1 MLFELFILALL
12 KSVLFLTV
20 LAMRQSN
27 YKYLRH
33 K

>member
-1 MLFELFILALL
+1 MLFELFIPVLL
-12 KSVLFLTV
+12 KSVLLLIV